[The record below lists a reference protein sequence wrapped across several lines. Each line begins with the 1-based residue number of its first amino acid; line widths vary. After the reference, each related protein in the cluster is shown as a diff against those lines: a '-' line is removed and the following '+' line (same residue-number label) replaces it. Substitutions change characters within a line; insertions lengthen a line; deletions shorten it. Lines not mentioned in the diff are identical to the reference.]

1 MHVQRRKTITWELF
15 QANVHSL
22 LFFGQARQTFFFFF
36 FLIDSIIEKGGPLSK
51 DKILL

>member
-22 LFFGQARQTFFFFF
+22 LFFGQARQTFFF
-36 FLIDSIIEKGGPLSK
+36 LIDSIIEKGGPLSK